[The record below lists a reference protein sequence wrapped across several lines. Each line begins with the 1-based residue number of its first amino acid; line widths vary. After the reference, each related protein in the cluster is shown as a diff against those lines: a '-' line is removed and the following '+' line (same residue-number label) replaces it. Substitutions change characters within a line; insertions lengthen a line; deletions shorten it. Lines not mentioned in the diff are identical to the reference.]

1 MRLRTM
7 VCGAG
12 FAEGRLLNPIMSS
25 LDSRTP
31 SLWLEIAPPRGIA
44 VESLLQKLAII
55 RSHAIAINLAD
66 NALGKVKM
74 SGLVFA
80 SMIKARLGMA
90 IALNVSCR
98 DRNRFA
104 LKSDLL
110 GAGAL
115 GIEAIVALRGDKLAK
130 DGSAGARPVHDVDTF
145 GLLQIITDLN
155 RGDTGEGKR
164 MLKTLPRL
172 LLGVVGN
179 PNRQPLEPEVEL
191 LRRKAAAGAQFV
203 VTQPVF
209 DRKTALTFAE
219 QANRLGLRVVLGIL
233 PLKRESMADYM
244 RTNIKDLSGAVH
256 HFARYTGLN
265 DDDARRMSLEWN
277 LSLMDGLAPDVA
289 GFNIMSGG
297 GPSLAIELALE
308 WSRHAG
314 GIRQ

>member
-1 MRLRTM
+1 
-7 VCGAG
+7 
-12 FAEGRLLNPIMSS
+12 LNSILSS
-25 LDSRTP
+25 LDRPTP

-44 VESLLQKLAII
+44 VESLLQKLALI
-55 RSHAIAINLAD
+55 RSHADVINLAD

-80 SMIKARLGMA
+80 SMVKARLGMA
-90 IALNVSCR
+90 IALNMSCR

-104 LKSDLL
+104 LKADLL

-115 GIEAIVALRGDKLAK
+115 GVEAVVALRGDKLAK
-130 DGSAGARPVHDVDTF
+130 DGSSGARPVHDVDTF
-145 GLLQIITDLN
+145 GLLQILTDLN
-155 RGDTGEGKR
+155 SGDTGEGR
-164 MLKTLPRL
+164 RLLKTLPGL

-179 PNRQPLEPEVEL
+179 PNRQPFSSEVDL

-209 DRKTALTFAE
+209 DRETALAFIEPA
-219 QANRLGLRVVLGIL
+219 RRFGLRVVLGIL

-244 RTNIKDLSGAVH
+244 KANIKDLSGAVH
-256 HFARYTGLN
+256 HFTRYIGLK
-265 DDDARRMSLEWN
+265 DDDARRMSLDWN
-277 LSLMDGLAPDVA
+277 LSLMDELASDVA

-308 WSRHAG
+308 WSRHSG
-314 GIRQ
+314 TIR

>member
-1 MRLRTM
+1 MNSVL
-7 VCGAG
+7 
-12 FAEGRLLNPIMSS
+12 SS
-25 LDSRTP
+25 LDSLAP

-44 VESLLQKLAII
+44 VASLLQKLATV
-55 RSHAIAINLAD
+55 RGHVDVINLAD

-80 SMIKARLGMA
+80 SIIKARLGMA

-115 GIEAIVALRGDKLAK
+115 GIEAIVALRGDKLLK
-130 DGSAGARPVHDVDTF
+130 DGSTGARPVHDVDTF
-145 GLLQIITDLN
+145 GLLQIIGDLN
-155 RGDTGEGKR
+155 RGDTGENKKL
-164 MLKTLPRL
+164 LKTLPGL

-179 PNRQPLEPEVEL
+179 PNRQPLEPEVDL

-209 DRKTALTFAE
+209 DRETALTFAE
-219 QANRLGLRVVLGIL
+219 HAHRFALRVVLGIL

-244 RTNIKDLSGAVH
+244 RTNIKDLSGAAD
-256 HFARYTGLN
+256 HFARYIGLSE
-265 DDDARRMSLEWN
+265 DDARRMSLDSN
-277 LSLMDGLAPDVA
+277 LALMDGLASDVA

-314 GIRQ
+314 GIHP

>member
-1 MRLRTM
+1 MNSVL
-7 VCGAG
+7 
-12 FAEGRLLNPIMSS
+12 SS

-44 VESLLQKLAII
+44 FESLLQKLASL
-55 RSHAIAINLAD
+55 RGHADVINLAD

-80 SMIKARLGMA
+80 SFIKARLGMA
-90 IALNVSCR
+90 IALNMSCR

-110 GAGAL
+110 GASAL
-115 GIEAIVALRGDKLAK
+115 GIEAVVALRGDKLSK
-130 DGSAGARPVHDVDTF
+130 DGSSGARPVHDVDTF
-145 GLLQIITDLN
+145 GLLQIIADLN
-155 RGDTGEGKR
+155 RGDTGEGKK
-164 MLKTLPRL
+164 MLKTLPDL

-191 LRRKAAAGAQFV
+191 LQRKAAAGAQFV

-219 QANRLGLRVVLGIL
+219 QAHRLGLRIVLGIL

-256 HFARYTGLN
+256 HFARYTGLS
-265 DDDARRMSLEWN
+265 DDDARRMSLDSN
-277 LSLMDGLAPDVA
+277 LSLMDGLASDVA

-308 WSRHAG
+308 WSRHASG
-314 GIRQ
+314 VRR

>member
-1 MRLRTM
+1 
-7 VCGAG
+7 
-12 FAEGRLLNPIMSS
+12 LNPILSS
-25 LDSRTP
+25 LDSRAP

-44 VESLLQKLAII
+44 VESLLQKLQPVRGRADV
-55 RSHAIAINLAD
+55 INLAD

-80 SMIKARLGMA
+80 SMIKERLGMA

-115 GIEAIVALRGDKLAK
+115 GIEAIVALRGDKLPK

-145 GLLQIITDLN
+145 GLLQIIANLN
-155 RGDTGEGKR
+155 CGDTGEGKR
-164 MLKTLPRL
+164 LLKTLPGL

-179 PNRQPLEPEVEL
+179 PNRRPIEPEIDL
-191 LRRKAAAGAQFV
+191 LQRKAAAGAQFV

-209 DRKTALTFAE
+209 DRTTALTFAE
-219 QANRLGLRVVLGIL
+219 EAHRLGVRVVLGIL

-244 RTNIKDLSGAVH
+244 KTNIKDLSGAVH
-256 HFARYTGLN
+256 HFERYTGLS
-265 DDDARRMSLEWN
+265 DDDARRMSLDWN
-277 LSLMDGLAPDVA
+277 LSLMDGLASDVA

-308 WSRHAG
+308 WSRHGG
-314 GIRQ
+314 GIRL

>member
-1 MRLRTM
+1 
-7 VCGAG
+7 
-12 FAEGRLLNPIMSS
+12 LNSVRSI
-25 LDSRTP
+25 LDSQEP
-31 SLWLEIAPPRGIA
+31 SLWLEISPPRGIA
-44 VESLLQKLAII
+44 VESLLKKLVVV
-55 RSHAIAINLAD
+55 RNHTDVINLAD

-80 SMIKARLGMA
+80 SMIKDRLGMA
-90 IALNVSCR
+90 VALNLSCR

-115 GIEAIVALRGDKLAK
+115 GIEAVVALRGDKLAK

-145 GLLQIITDLN
+145 GLLRMIADLN

-164 MLKTLPRL
+164 LLKTLPGL

-179 PNRQPLEPEVEL
+179 PNREPLEPELDL
-191 LRRKAAAGAQFV
+191 LRRKAEAGAQFV
-203 VTQPVF
+203 VTQPIF
-209 DRKTALTFAE
+209 DRTTAMRFAE
-219 QANRLGLRVVLGIL
+219 QAHRLGLRVVLGIL

-244 RTNIKDLSGAVH
+244 KNNIKDLSRALH
-256 HFARYTGLN
+256 HFERYTGLSEE
-265 DDDARRMSLEWN
+265 DARQMSLDWN
-277 LSLMDGLAPDVA
+277 LSLMDGLASDVA

-308 WSRHAG
+308 WSRHSG
-314 GIRQ
+314 RSRP

>member
-1 MRLRTM
+1 
-7 VCGAG
+7 
-12 FAEGRLLNPIMSS
+12 LNSILSS

-44 VESLLQKLAII
+44 VESLLNRLQSLHG
-55 RSHAIAINLAD
+55 HANVINLAD

-80 SMIKARLGMA
+80 SMLKQRLGMA

-115 GIEAIVALRGDKLAK
+115 GIEAIVALRGDNLPK
-130 DGSAGARPVHDVDTF
+130 DGSGGARPVHDVDTF
-145 GLLQIITDLN
+145 GLLQMIADLN

-164 MLKTLPRL
+164 LLKTLPGL

-179 PNRQPLEPEVEL
+179 PNRQPIEPEVEL
-191 LRRKAAAGAQFV
+191 LRRKAVAGAQFV
-203 VTQPVF
+203 VTQPIF
-209 DRKTALTFAE
+209 DRTTALTFAE
-219 QANRLGLRVVLGIL
+219 QAQRFGLKVVLGIL
-233 PLKRESMADYM
+233 PVKRESMADYM
-244 RTNIKDLSGAVH
+244 KANIKDLSAAVH
-256 HFARYTGLN
+256 HFERYAGLS
-265 DDDARRMSLEWN
+265 DDEARRRSLDWN
-277 LSLMDGLAPDVA
+277 LSLMDGLASDVA

-308 WSRHAG
+308 WSRHTG
-314 GIRQ
+314 GNCP